1 MHKKPAEQEKP
12 KVSGASTGETL
23 QWTNLLCEC
32 LIQNL
37 YRPFC
42 AHFALPDKQVPGL
55 PAELFCQNHAASPCI
70 NPYFTGTPLEMSA
83 TYIARV
89 VMNTVRRRKVR

>member
-1 MHKKPAEQEKP
+1 MHEKPAEQEKP

-37 YRPFC
+37 YRLFRV
-42 AHFALPDKQVPGL
+42 HFALPDKQVPGL
-55 PAELFCQNHAASPCI
+55 PAVLFCQNHAASP
-70 NPYFTGTPLEMSA
+70 YFTGTPSEISA

-89 VMNTVRRRKVR
+89 VVNTVRRRKEVS